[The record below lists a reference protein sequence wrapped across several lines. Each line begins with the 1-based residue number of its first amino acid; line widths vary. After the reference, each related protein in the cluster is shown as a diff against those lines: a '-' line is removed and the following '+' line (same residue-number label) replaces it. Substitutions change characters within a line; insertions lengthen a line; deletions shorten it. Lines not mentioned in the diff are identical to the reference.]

1 MKKDLKNNYGHC
13 YYCVC
18 PDDNCSMIYNLFIE
32 NEYRKMGHAK
42 EFILQAIKEIRETGY
57 SGDIKVVAEPEE
69 DSISKEDLIKFYE
82 NMGLKVI

>member
-13 YYCVC
+13 CYCVC
-18 PDDNCSMIYNLFIE
+18 SDDNCSMIYNLFIE